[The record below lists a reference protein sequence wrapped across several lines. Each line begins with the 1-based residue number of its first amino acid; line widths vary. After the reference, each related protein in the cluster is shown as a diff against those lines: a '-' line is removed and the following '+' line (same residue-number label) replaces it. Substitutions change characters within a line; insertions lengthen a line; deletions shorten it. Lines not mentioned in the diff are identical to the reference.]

1 MEKIRKLILIVKII
15 HNINPLIKIFNTY
28 YKIKNLNV
36 LDIKSNYLI
45 FSGIGDPSSFK
56 EILLENNIKII
67 EEIIFPDHYNYK
79 KNDIKKIL
87 VRAKEINAKILTT
100 EKDFIKL

>member
-1 MEKIRKLILIVKII
+1 M
-15 HNINPLIKIFNTY
+15 
-28 YKIKNLNV
+28 

-100 EKDFIKL
+100 EKDFIKLSEIDKEKIDFLKIELEIVEEQKLINFLIERLNE